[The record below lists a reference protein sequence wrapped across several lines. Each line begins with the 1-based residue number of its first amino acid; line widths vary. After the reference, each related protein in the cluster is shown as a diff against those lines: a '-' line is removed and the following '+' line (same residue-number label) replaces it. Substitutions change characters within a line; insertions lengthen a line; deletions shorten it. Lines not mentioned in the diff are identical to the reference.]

1 MRLAHE
7 PSALLEPMNVRQS
20 CPGLIAVAAALAWVL
35 SPLTNLVDKLSI
47 KVGSTDINPQR
58 IANALANDKPAYL
71 A

>member
-1 MRLAHE
+1 
-7 PSALLEPMNVRQS
+7 
-20 CPGLIAVAAALAWVL
+20 LIAVAAALAWVL